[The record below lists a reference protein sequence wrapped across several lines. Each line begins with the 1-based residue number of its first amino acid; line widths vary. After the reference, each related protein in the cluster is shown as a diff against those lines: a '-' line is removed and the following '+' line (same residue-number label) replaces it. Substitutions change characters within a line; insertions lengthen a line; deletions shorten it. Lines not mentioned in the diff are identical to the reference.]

1 MQRAA
6 GSTTRRAAV
15 LAALPYASASR
26 ASTRQAARRF
36 PRVVA
41 RAEGEDDEGSSSP
54 MADIGLGDLEDV
66 MEKAGGGSTA
76 TPDWVPDIL
85 GSTDMDLAQKLLRE
99 KYGETL
105 YRELGFSKFAE
116 TINGRLAMIGV
127 VAGIGALFRGD
138 VLTQFAIAPLPAVVV
153 SVAVIVASLVP
164 TVRPEGYVPDSVK
177 DGLAQ
182 VVKDAELDDIFTEGA
197 ELVNGR
203 AAMIGF
209 LALTLLGIV
218 F

>member
-1 MQRAA
+1 M
-6 GSTTRRAAV
+6 

>member
-1 MQRAA
+1 MSHSLAQ
-6 GSTTRRAAV
+6 V
-15 LAALPYASASR
+15 LATFAASY
-26 ASTRQAARRF
+26 
-36 PRVVA
+36 
-41 RAEGEDDEGSSSP
+41 
-54 MADIGLGDLEDV
+54 L
-66 MEKAGGGSTA
+66 
-76 TPDWVPDIL
+76 
-85 GSTDMDLAQKLLRE
+85 
-99 KYGETL
+99 
-105 YRELGFSKFAE
+105 
-116 TINGRLAMIGV
+116 
-127 VAGIGALFRGD
+127 
-138 VLTQFAIAPLPAVVV
+138 
-153 SVAVIVASLVP
+153 AVIVASLVP

>member
-1 MQRAA
+1 
-6 GSTTRRAAV
+6 V

>member
-1 MQRAA
+1 
-6 GSTTRRAAV
+6 
-15 LAALPYASASR
+15 
-26 ASTRQAARRF
+26 
-36 PRVVA
+36 
-41 RAEGEDDEGSSSP
+41 
-54 MADIGLGDLEDV
+54 
-66 MEKAGGGSTA
+66 
-76 TPDWVPDIL
+76 
-85 GSTDMDLAQKLLRE
+85 MDLAQKLLRE